1 MITNKNPNKTSS
13 SQQRARI
20 LKHLMAGKKI
30 TALQALD
37 KFKCFRLAARIHE
50 LKKVH
55 PIKSE
60 WVKQKGGKK
69 VKRYY
74 LRTSG

>member
-1 MITNKNPNKTSS
+1 MITNQNPNKTSS
-13 SQQRARI
+13 SQQRVKI

-30 TALQALD
+30 TALQALNQ
-37 KFKCFRLAARIHE
+37 FQCFRLAARIHE

-55 PIKSE
+55 DIKSE

-69 VKRYY
+69 VKKYFI
-74 LRTSG
+74 